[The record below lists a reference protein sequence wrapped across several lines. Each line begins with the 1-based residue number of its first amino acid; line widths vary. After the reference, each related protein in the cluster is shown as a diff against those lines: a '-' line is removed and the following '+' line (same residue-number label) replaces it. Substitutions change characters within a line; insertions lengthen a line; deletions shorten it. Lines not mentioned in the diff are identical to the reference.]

1 MSGFTVFPCDCCDDL
16 LEAPNAKSDKETG
29 MMVCEECHKFLI
41 AAKAQLARPFDK
53 NGAPICLKGIHR
65 RA

>member
-1 MSGFTVFPCDCCDDL
+1 MNTPTVFPCDCCKDL
-16 LEAPNAKSDKETG
+16 IEEHAAKLDSETG
-29 MMVCEECHKFLI
+29 MHVCHECHRFLI

-53 NGAPICLKGIHR
+53 NGAPIALKGIHR